1 MRKCTSSRLEKSE
14 AHITRASSVCGIIE
28 LIRNNKSFLMQHI
41 IGRRGNKP
49 IFAHIRQNMYL
60 LKFKD
65 HNQARQH
72 LNVFVTNVPN
82 LEGHL
87 TCFCQNYCKKQDFQ
101 LSNIWCSWLKKV
113 QDLIGN
119 NKSFLMQQFMEQLT
133 E

>member
-1 MRKCTSSRLEKSE
+1 
-14 AHITRASSVCGIIE
+14 
-28 LIRNNKSFLMQHI
+28 MQHI

-49 IFAHIRQNMYL
+49 IFAHIRQNRYL

-87 TCFCQNYCKKQDFQ
+87 TCF
-101 LSNIWCSWLKKV
+101 SVRI
-113 QDLIGN
+113 IAR
-119 NKSFLMQQFMEQLT
+119 NKIFNSQT
-133 E
+133 SGARG